1 MFKPWGMCDQG
12 SVPAQA
18 ELELM
23 EEVKTP
29 ELDCCELRTWS
40 VMPPLAAT

>member
-1 MFKPWGMCDQG
+1 MCDQG

-23 EEVKTP
+23 EEVNTP
-29 ELDCCELRTWS
+29 ELDCCEFKT
-40 VMPPLAAT
+40 